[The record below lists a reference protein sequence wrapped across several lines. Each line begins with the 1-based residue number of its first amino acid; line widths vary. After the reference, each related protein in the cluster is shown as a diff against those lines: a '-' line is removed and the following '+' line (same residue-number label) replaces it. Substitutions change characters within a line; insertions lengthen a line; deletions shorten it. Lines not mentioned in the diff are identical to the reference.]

1 MAEAEELESFAR
13 LNVASQPRVSSLYMW
28 TITTKK
34 TERSRVLQPGFRD
47 GSWRGV
53 WETGGCQQRSCSG
66 GCCHGGHWH
75 LLQRNSYHVIISTPC
90 VNKDHVNVKQTIM
103 LDGSKYP
110 RPYMF
115 FLSFQERPLSWAPM
129 LDSPPVC
136 LTCAQFLQKKSY
148 RWELARLLTS
158 RRLLGFEPI
167 PLSLKKLF
175 KKRSNSRCPSC
186 GWPMCGSKCAKAS
199 VHRWVKSS
207 PIHLDPSPSWTN
219 IHIGFCQFSVLKGL
233 IKFCGF
239 FTSF

>member
-1 MAEAEELESFAR
+1 MARDEEFGR
-13 LNVASQPRVSSLYMW
+13 LVVANRDLAVGDVVMEVTDTCSRETQIMSSSQ
-28 TITTKK
+28 
-34 TERSRVLQPGFRD
+34 
-47 GSWRGV
+47 
-53 WETGGCQQRSCSG
+53 
-66 GCCHGGHWH
+66 H
-75 LLQRNSYHVIISTPC
+75 
-90 VNKDHVNVKQTIM
+90 HVNVKQTIM

-167 PLSLKKLF
+167 SLTFKKLF

-186 GWPMCGSKCAKAS
+186 GWPMCGSKCAKAP
-199 VHRWVKSS
+199 VHRWEKSTLTILGQHS
-207 PIHLDPSPSWTN
+207 HWDNSQPS
-219 IHIGFCQFSVLKGL
+219 
-233 IKFCGF
+233 
-239 FTSF
+239 